1 MAYGFNDGDQRR
13 QSVRLAGRTT
23 PTPGSSSSSAAASS
37 QYPGGSQ
44 RQPRPTPRRNTGG
57 STAQKQTGSAET
69 RRRDGA
75 VASSGSRAQTQRRNR
90 STGQPQGTRPLT
102 GTGTRQRQTDVP
114 QLRRNGRRQP
124 GIFVRRPF
132 SHPQRGRSGVNS
144 RPVSRAGGGAPAL
157 PFRRARIALCSI
169 VACLVFLFLGSCV
182 SHGSAGLDPT
192 TEDKLLM
199 APVAP
204 GYSFAF
210 STPRS
215 QWQAGTMPHIYQID
229 PAWSELPYAGG
240 TIRQNACGPTCLT
253 MVYVFKTGHTD
264 MTPVDM
270 CALSEAGNYAPTGAT
285 EWSFMTNG
293 AWQLGLNGTELHVDR
308 SSITQALRS
317 GAPIIA
323 SVRPGTF
330 TSVGHYIVLYGIDD
344 ADQIGVYDPNSPS
357 RSARRWGVVEV
368 LNEIEVMWAY
378 Y

>member
-1 MAYGFNDGDQRR
+1 MAYGYNDGDQRR

-23 PTPGSSSSSAAASS
+23 PTPGSVPSGGPQRSQEQLGASS
-37 QYPGGSQ
+37 RQHAGGP
-44 RQPRPTPRRNTGG
+44 RQGDRPDTG
-57 STAQKQTGSAET
+57 T
-69 RRRDGA
+69 RRRQA
-75 VASSGSRAQTQRRNR
+75 
-90 STGQPQGTRPLT
+90 
-102 GTGTRQRQTDVP
+102 DVS
-114 QLRRNGRRQP
+114 QLRRNDRRQSAAH
-124 GIFVRRPF
+124 INHFF
-132 SHPQRGRSGVNS
+132 S
-144 RPVSRAGGGAPAL
+144 RPQSRLATKIPRPASRGGASSL
-157 PFRRARIALCSI
+157 PIRRARIALCSI
-169 VACLVFLFLGSCV
+169 VACLIFLLLGSCI

-192 TEDKLLM
+192 AEDKLLK

-253 MVYVFKTGHTD
+253 MVYIYKTGHTD

-285 EWSFMTNG
+285 EWSFMTGG
-293 AWQLGLNGTELHVDR
+293 AWQLGLNGTQLYNDR
-308 SSITQALRS
+308 ESIAQALRS
-317 GAPIIA
+317 GAPVIA
-323 SVRPGTF
+323 AVRPGTF
-330 TSVGHYIVLYGIDD
+330 TNVGHYIVLYGIDD
-344 ADQIGVYDPNSPS
+344 ANQIGVYDPNSAS

-368 LNEIEVMWAY
+368 LNEVEAMWAY

>member
-1 MAYGFNDGDQRR
+1 MAYGYNDGDQRR

-23 PTPGSSSSSAAASS
+23 PTPGGVPSGDPQRSQEQFGASS
-37 QYPGGSQ
+37 RQYTDDPRQGDRPG
-44 RQPRPTPRRNTGG
+44 TG
-57 STAQKQTGSAET
+57 A
-69 RRRDGA
+69 RRRQA
-75 VASSGSRAQTQRRNR
+75 
-90 STGQPQGTRPLT
+90 
-102 GTGTRQRQTDVP
+102 DVS
-114 QLRRNGRRQP
+114 QLRHNGRRQP
-124 GIFVRRPF
+124 GIFVRRSF
-132 SHPQRGRSGVNS
+132 SRPQSERSGLSS
-144 RPVSRAGGGAPAL
+144 RPASRAGSGAPAL
-157 PFRRARIALCSI
+157 PFRRVRIALCSI
-169 VACLVFLFLGSCV
+169 VASLIFLLLGSCI

-192 TEDKLLM
+192 AEDRLLK

-253 MVYVFKTGHTD
+253 MVYIYKTGHTD

-285 EWSFMTNG
+285 EWSFMTSG
-293 AWQLGLNGTELHVDR
+293 AWQLGLNGTQLYNDR
-308 SSITQALRS
+308 DSMAQALRS
-317 GAPIIA
+317 GSPVIA
-323 SVRPGTF
+323 AVRPGTF
-330 TSVGHYIVLYGIDD
+330 TNVGHYIVLYGIDD
-344 ADQIGVYDPNSPS
+344 ADQIGVYDPNSQS

-368 LNEIEVMWAY
+368 LNEIEAMWAY

>member
-1 MAYGFNDGDQRR
+1 MAYGYNDGDQRR

-23 PTPGSSSSSAAASS
+23 PTPRSVPSGDPQRSQEQFGASS
-37 QYPGGSQ
+37 RQYASGP
-44 RQPRPTPRRNTGG
+44 RQGDRP
-57 STAQKQTGSAET
+57 
-69 RRRDGA
+69 
-75 VASSGSRAQTQRRNR
+75 
-90 STGQPQGTRPLT
+90 
-102 GTGTRQRQTDVP
+102 GTGTRRRQSDVS
-114 QLRRNGRRQP
+114 QLRHNGRRQSAAH
-124 GIFVRRPF
+124 INHFF
-132 SHPQRGRSGVNS
+132 S
-144 RPVSRAGGGAPAL
+144 RPQSGQGTKIPRSASRGGASSL
-157 PFRRARIALCSI
+157 SIRRVRIALCSI
-169 VACLVFLFLGSCV
+169 VACLIFLLLGSCI

-192 TEDKLLM
+192 AEDKLLK

-253 MVYVFKTGHTD
+253 MVYIYKTGHTD

-285 EWSFMTNG
+285 EWSFMTSG
-293 AWQLGLNGTELHVDR
+293 AWQLGLNGTELHIDR

-317 GAPIIA
+317 GVPVIA

-330 TSVGHYIVLYGIDD
+330 TSVGHYIVLWGIDD
-344 ADQIGVYDPNSPS
+344 ADQVGVYDPNSQS

-368 LNEIEVMWAY
+368 LNEIEAMWAY